1 MARRR
6 MARKSPVSLIVTTGL
21 SVMVFAT
28 AVSIGVS
35 LLKGVEDPAEIPSG
49 SQQSSQSSASITP
62 VLASNDASNG
72 RKSASTIKS
81 SSSEAESSSASVSS
95 PSATTAASSTSSN
108 SISTAATAASQAASS
123 SAAAATGSTFD
134 PNYMGAS
141 GKANIASYKK
151 INEDVKGWLNIPGT
165 NINYPVLQSP
175 SNYDPHYYLDKNIYR
190 NTDVNGVVYAGST
203 CYLDGGASS
212 LSANTVL
219 FGHNWTNYSAAPRIG
234 NASDVMFAQ
243 LAAYHY
249 LDFAKN
255 HPYIWFSTEDAEMK
269 WVIFSVFY
277 TDISF
282 NYIQPDPVEGIQ
294 YILDGAMSRG
304 RYIFDVDVNS
314 NDKILTLSTCT
325 RAYGKSDKQRFV
337 VMARLMRKGETVK
350 EIGVTANP
358 NPKLPN
364 L

>member
-21 SVMVFAT
+21 SVMVFVT

-49 SQQSSQSSASITP
+49 NQQSSQSSASITP
-62 VLASNDASNG
+62 VLAPNDASNG

-81 SSSEAESSSASVSS
+81 SSSEAESSTASVSS
-95 PSATTAASSTSSN
+95 PSATTAASSASST

-123 SAAAATGSTFD
+123 SAAAAGSTFD

-151 INEDVKGWLNIPGT
+151 INDDVKGWLNIPGT

-190 NTDVNGVVYAGST
+190 NTDTNGVVYAGST
-203 CYLDGGASS
+203 CYLDGGSSS

-243 LAAYHY
+243 LASYHY

-255 HPYIWFSTEDAEMK
+255 HPYIWFSTESAEMK

-282 NYIQPDPVEGIQ
+282 NYIQPDPAEGIQ
-294 YILDGAMSRG
+294 YILDGAKSRG